1 MNIKSNVISLL
12 IAASVGSSAAFV
24 SNGASNV
31 QTKLFA
37 EEDFN
42 LDIGNTEPAFLG
54 DRRNLFKAA
63 GALATANALLPNIAS
78 AEIPS
83 ALQTASSLK
92 LPKMGLVRAY
102 SYVLC
107 LLFVGF

>member
-42 LDIGNTEPAFLG
+42 LDMGNTEPALG

>member
-42 LDIGNTEPAFLG
+42 LDIGNTEPALG

>member
-12 IAASVGSSAAFV
+12 VAASVGSPAAFV
-24 SNGASNV
+24 SNEASNV
-31 QTKLFA
+31 QAKLFA

-42 LDIGNTEPAFLG
+42 LDIGNTEPALG

-78 AEIPS
+78 AETKT
-83 ALQTASSLK
+83 ALQTASTVLQ

-102 SYVLC
+102 TYVLC
-107 LLFVGF
+107 LLFVP

>member
-1 MNIKSNVISLL
+1 MNIKSNLISLL

-24 SNGASNV
+24 SNGASHV

-42 LDIGNTEPAFLG
+42 LDIGNTESALS

-102 SYVLC
+102 TYVLC